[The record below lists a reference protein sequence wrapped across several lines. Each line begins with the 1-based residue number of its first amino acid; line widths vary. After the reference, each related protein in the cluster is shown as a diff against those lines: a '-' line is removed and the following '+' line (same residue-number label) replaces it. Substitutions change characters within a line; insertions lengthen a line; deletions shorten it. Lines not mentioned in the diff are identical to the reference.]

1 MRRLVNQAGKE
12 VMPYLFLIQQADI
25 LSQSDYRRE
34 EKEHRLQMAKQD
46 YEKIC
51 AQGEAVCLKELHVTG
66 KDLIR
71 LGMKAGPELGKMLQR
86 LMDVV
91 LENPDKNKKEM
102 LLEQA
107 KEWMKN
113 DNGR

>member
-1 MRRLVNQAGKE
+1 M
-12 VMPYLFLIQQADI
+12 
-25 LSQSDYRRE
+25 
-34 EKEHRLQMAKQD
+34 
-46 YEKIC
+46 
-51 AQGEAVCLKELHVTG
+51 TG

-102 LLEQA
+102 LLAQA
-107 KEWMKN
+107 KEWIKN
-113 DNGR
+113 NEGRERLCFTIIEKR

>member
-1 MRRLVNQAGKE
+1 M
-12 VMPYLFLIQQADI
+12 
-25 LSQSDYRRE
+25 
-34 EKEHRLQMAKQD
+34 
-46 YEKIC
+46 
-51 AQGEAVCLKELHVTG
+51 TG

-102 LLEQA
+102 LLAQA
-107 KEWMKN
+107 KEWIKN
-113 DNGR
+113 NEGR

>member
-46 YEKIC
+46 YEKVC
-51 AQGEAVCLKELHVTG
+51 AQGEAGLLKELHGTGNESRTGTWKNVTAIDGCRIG
-66 KDLIR
+66 KS
-71 LGMKAGPELGKMLQR
+71 G
-86 LMDVV
+86 
-91 LENPDKNKKEM
+91 
-102 LLEQA
+102 
-107 KEWMKN
+107 
-113 DNGR
+113 

>member
-34 EKEHRLQMAKQD
+34 HRLQMAKQD
-46 YEKIC
+46 YEKVC

-71 LGMKAGPELGKMLQR
+71 LGMKAGPELGKMLQQ

-102 LLEQA
+102 LLAQA
-107 KEWMKN
+107 KEWIKN
-113 DNGR
+113 NEGR